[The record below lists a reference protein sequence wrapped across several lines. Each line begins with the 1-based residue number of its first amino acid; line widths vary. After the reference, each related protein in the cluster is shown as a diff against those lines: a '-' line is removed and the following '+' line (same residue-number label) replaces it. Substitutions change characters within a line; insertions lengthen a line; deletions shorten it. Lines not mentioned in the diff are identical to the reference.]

1 MDPYEYFDHPYWD
14 TRKSRRP
21 GKKYVNPY
29 MPDLSEVA
37 KHGSEFG
44 RQRCVKFTTHHLS
57 KLDHVNL
64 RYSTT
69 A

>member
-1 MDPYEYFDHPYWD
+1 MDTYKYFDHPYWD

-21 GKKYVNPY
+21 GKNYVNPY
-29 MPDLSEVA
+29 MPDPLEVA

-44 RQRCVKFTTHHLS
+44 RQRCVKSTTHHLLR
-57 KLDHVNL
+57 LDHVNL
-64 RYSTT
+64 RYSIT